1 MSHIE
6 PGHELAKATPE
17 LLDHR
22 EQLHRIAIIRAS
34 HGSFLARQRAM
45 TNLRET
51 NSRSRLPEPA
61 LDD

>member
-6 PGHELAKATPE
+6 PRHELAKAIPE

-22 EQLHRIAIIRAS
+22 DQLHRIAIIQAS

-45 TNLRET
+45 ANLRET
-51 NSRSRLPEPA
+51 NSRSRLPEA
-61 LDD
+61 LLDD